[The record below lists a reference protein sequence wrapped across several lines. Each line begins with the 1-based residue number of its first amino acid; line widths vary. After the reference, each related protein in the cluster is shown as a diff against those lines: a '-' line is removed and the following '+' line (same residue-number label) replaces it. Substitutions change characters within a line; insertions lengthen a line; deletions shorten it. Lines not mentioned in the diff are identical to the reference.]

1 MRSIREFDVLIREP
15 IEIPARIEFATEEFR
30 EGWSLVELVD
40 TRCLENIIDSL
51 GWRFI
56 RNTRGSLSSG
66 VGETS
71 QEAIVGA
78 IRIALGLVN
87 EHFNAVEV
95 EHIALTQYPWFF
107 LAKVRVCPYQLQQN
121 GFLAVPDG
129 AAPRCP
135 LPGAGCCRQMP
146 PRSTRNFASALPQ
159 LKQMLISSQDR
170 QARPQ

>member
-30 EGWSLVELVD
+30 EGWSLVDLVD

-71 QEAIVGA
+71 QEAIAGA

-121 GFLAVPDG
+121 GFLAVPDE
-129 AAPRCP
+129 AVPTLPAPRRRL
-135 LPGAGCCRQMP
+135 LPADAAALYPQ
-146 PRSTRNFASALPQ
+146 FASALPQ